1 MYDDKSQEVGA
12 IHNDITIGNYD
23 VRIIS
28 GSTLPS
34 NRMAE
39 YSMYLEAF
47 KLGLVD
53 DVEVLKKTEIF
64 DKEGVLKRK
73 GQMAQMQ
80 GMVQQLQEQVKKLKG
95 DLQTAERENVHSKK
109 QVEAQKFKSQLK
121 EVLTDSKFK
130 SKVNLNKLERVI
142 SAEED
147 VLKASKDRKK
157 V

>member
-1 MYDDKSQEVGA
+1 
-12 IHNDITIGNYD
+12 
-23 VRIIS
+23 
-28 GSTLPS
+28 
-34 NRMAE
+34 
-39 YSMYLEAF
+39 
-47 KLGLVD
+47 
-53 DVEVLKKTEIF
+53 
-64 DKEGVLKRK
+64 
-73 GQMAQMQ
+73 MAQMQ